1 MSRKCPQSS
10 HHGLDGKM
18 NKLKR
23 KEKKEPSTPLY
34 QAHVSN
40 KFKIT
45 LNSPLSYS
53 KVKTTAAILQLKRE
67 IKPSP

>member
-1 MSRKCPQSS
+1 
-10 HHGLDGKM
+10 M

-53 KVKTTAAILQLKRE
+53 EVKTTAAILQLKRE